1 MPQEVRIADLVRY
14 LRAHNYTLSRISG
27 SHHIFTKPGSL
38 PISIPVHKNKVK
50 HVYVRKAKAICEG
63 QGGAGGTSIP

>member
-1 MPQEVRIADLVRY
+1 MPSEVPFRDLRRLLESHGY
-14 LRAHNYTLSRISG
+14 ALSRISG

-50 HVYVRKAKAICEG
+50 HVYVRKTKAICEG
-63 QGGAGGTSIP
+63 KDPGKGD